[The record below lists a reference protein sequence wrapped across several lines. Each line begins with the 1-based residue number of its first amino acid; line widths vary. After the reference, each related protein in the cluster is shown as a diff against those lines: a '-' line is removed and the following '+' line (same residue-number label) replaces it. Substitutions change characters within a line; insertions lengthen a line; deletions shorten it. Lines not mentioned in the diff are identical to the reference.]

1 MRFKLYLG
9 RLCAGITVI
18 GFQTSYALPILC
30 RLLFVRGPLEGADS
44 LGALSIPF
52 AVISCV
58 WLFGTSTLFFLPS
71 SFPVAAATMN
81 YACVVVGFF
90 FIVAALYWL
99 AWARRTFAGP
109 KRKHDTLVH
118 ESAKRSIEMQPTSD
132 GSNEVVLTSVSLPMV
147 TCVWLW
153 WCGRR
158 WFACVVLCHRRVLA
172 VKLFGFIKVAGL
184 LVSIVACLQPSEK
197 HVISM
202 D

>member
-1 MRFKLYLG
+1 MYLG

-99 AWARRTFAGP
+99 AWAHRTFAGP
-109 KRKHDTLVH
+109 KRKHDTLMHITPDPEPGV
-118 ESAKRSIEMQPTSD
+118 E
-132 GSNEVVLTSVSLPMV
+132 LV
-147 TCVWLW
+147 TGKDLK
-153 WCGRR
+153 GRTAAD
-158 WFACVVLCHRRVLA
+158 FDEIPQGPLS
-172 VKLFGFIKVAGL
+172 K
-184 LVSIVACLQPSEK
+184 
-197 HVISM
+197 
-202 D
+202 